1 MSSPQQHSS
10 FSWEPITLPAS
21 ASVSEEGLRII
32 LAQQQHIKFLLQQL
46 PSHEASA
53 AACPASPSSVTDL
66 DNPVVRPSRPDSP
79 GNEGAVVDSDE
90 DFVPELEYRRAKRS
104 KRTVRRA
111 ASLPWDISRDLSK
124 GGRPSGCSTEVVE
137 CIRQY
142 MTTRASYTQQEVTQH
157 IARTLGVKV
166 SRPTV
171 CRWMQRIRAAPLQY
185 ATGTTTNGSN
195 PCNNATD
202 AIESEETDQDDDSLA
217 SSSTSLSL
225 AESISTSSAM
235 SIYDN
240 NTAEAVRY
248 LSEDAAGSRK
258 DGVQEHDKDDEDEQV
273 AAWRRRG
280 EELLLAPML
289 TFEEMVW
296 ELELDATLMLGATLE
311 AHPLSIN

>member
-1 MSSPQQHSS
+1 
-10 FSWEPITLPAS
+10 
-21 ASVSEEGLRII
+21 
-32 LAQQQHIKFLLQQL
+32 
-46 PSHEASA
+46 
-53 AACPASPSSVTDL
+53 
-66 DNPVVRPSRPDSP
+66 
-79 GNEGAVVDSDE
+79 
-90 DFVPELEYRRAKRS
+90 
-104 KRTVRRA
+104 
-111 ASLPWDISRDLSK
+111 
-124 GGRPSGCSTEVVE
+124 
-137 CIRQY
+137 
-142 MTTRASYTQQEVTQH
+142 MTARASYTQQEVTQH

-171 CRWMQRIRAAPLQY
+171 CRWMQRIRVAPLQY
-185 ATGTTTNGSN
+185 ATGTTTNGSK
-195 PCNNATD
+195 PCDNAIN

-240 NTAEAVRY
+240 NTTEAVRY
-248 LSEDAAGSRK
+248 LSEDAAANRK
-258 DGVQEHDKDDEDEQV
+258 DSVQEHDDDEQV